1 MLEERRLDWWE
12 QWKQEGL
19 REGRLEGRAEGR
31 AEGRVEGRAEGKVE
45 GRLEGE
51 ARVLHRLLERRFGPL
66 PTWVDARL
74 ARATEEDLVRW
85 SELTLDSTLFLEGL
99 LRS

>member
-19 REGRLEGRAEGR
+19 REGRL
-31 AEGRVEGRAEGKVE
+31 EGRAEGKVE